1 MSRGA
6 ALALLITLLGVAE
19 SHAQKLPEIRGY
31 YLNVPL
37 WSDSTQFAVGGF
49 GDLQR
54 LRFMTEPALG
64 PFNLEVAYEHLLSYS
79 ERAVSAPV
87 RSIIAGLA
95 PGGGEWLH
103 LQWTIEESD
112 HWLWRH
118 RFDRL
123 NLQYGNEAF
132 EATLGRQTISWA
144 TTLFL
149 TPADPFAPFDPADPF
164 REYRGGVDAI
174 RFQAF
179 PGTLSDIDLV
189 LRMDSTRVGET
200 YTALAR
206 GRTVWK
212 GWEVSAWAGA
222 LHEQAAAA
230 VGAAGSLGT
239 LAVRGELSLR
249 DEDDELIVRGT
260 IGIDTRVDAFD
271 RDLYL
276 VLEYQHDDFG
286 ASSSQELLEL
296 VLPDTLAPDELQ
308 VLGRD
313 ALARGELQVLGQ
325 DELAGSASYQI
336 HPLLTG
342 SLLALWNLNDLSAL
356 IVPGASYSAS
366 NEVTL
371 QAGLFLGLGDG
382 TPASFSDIPSEY
394 GIVPTSVYV
403 SLTAFF

>member
-1 MSRGA
+1 VSRGA
-6 ALALLITLLGVAE
+6 ALATLIALLGAGN
-19 SHAQKLPEIRGY
+19 SHAQRLPDIRGY

-37 WSDSTQFAVGGF
+37 WSDSTQFAIGGF

-54 LRFMTEPALG
+54 LRLMTEPALG
-64 PFNLEVAYEHLLSYS
+64 PIDLDVAYEHLLSYS

-87 RSIIAGLA
+87 GSIIAGLA
-95 PGGGEWLH
+95 PGGGEWLD
-103 LQWTIEESD
+103 LQWTIKETD

-123 NLQYGNEAF
+123 SLQYGTGSL
-132 EATLGRQTISWA
+132 EATVGRQTISWA

-179 PGTLSDIDLV
+179 PGALSDVDLV
-189 LRMDSTRVGET
+189 LRMSNTGVGET
-200 YTALAR
+200 VTVLGR

-212 GWEVSAWAGA
+212 GWEISAWAGA
-222 LHEQAAAA
+222 LHEAAAGA
-230 VGAAGSLGT
+230 IAAAGSVGRI
-239 LAVRGELSLR
+239 AVRGELSLR
-249 DEDDELIVRGT
+249 EEDDEAIVRGT

-276 VLEYQHDDFG
+276 VLEYQHDEFG
-286 ASSSQELLEL
+286 AAS
-296 VLPDTLAPDELQ
+296 ADELFEVVLSDPLLRGEMQ

-313 ALARGELQVLGQ
+313 EVAAQAAYQV
-325 DELAGSASYQI
+325 
-336 HPLLTG
+336 HPLLGT
-342 SLLALWNLNDLSAL
+342 SLLLLCNLNDPSVL
-356 IVPGASYSAS
+356 IFPGASYSLS

-371 QAGLFLGLGDG
+371 QGGLYLGLGDG
-382 TPASFSDIPSEY
+382 TPGGQFDIPSEY
-394 GIVPTSVYV
+394 GIVPTTVYL

>member
-1 MSRGA
+1 MSRWA
-6 ALALLITLLGVAE
+6 TLALLLTLLGAAD
-19 SHAQKLPEIRGY
+19 SHAQNLPEVRGY

-37 WSDSTQFAVGGF
+37 WSDSTPFAIGGF

-54 LRFMTEPALG
+54 LRLMTIPALG
-64 PFNLEVAYEHLLSYS
+64 PLDLDVAYEHLLSYS
-79 ERAVSAPV
+79 QRAVSAPV
-87 RSIIAGLA
+87 GSIIGGLT
-95 PGGGEWLH
+95 PGGGEWLD
-103 LQWTIEESD
+103 LQWTIKESEN
-112 HWLWRH
+112 WLWRH

-123 NLQYGNEAF
+123 SLQYSADAF
-132 EATLGRQTISWA
+132 EATVGRQTISWA

-189 LRMDSTRVGET
+189 LRMSDTGVGET
-200 YTALAR
+200 VTALAR

-222 LHEQAAAA
+222 LHESAA
-230 VGAAGSLGT
+230 VALGAAGSVGRIAL
-239 LAVRGELSLR
+239 RGEVSLR
-249 DEDDELIVRGT
+249 EEADELIFRGT
-260 IGIDTRVDAFD
+260 IGADTRVDAFD

-286 ASSSQELLEL
+286 AAGADELLD
-296 VLPDTLAPDELQ
+296 VVFSDP
-308 VLGRD
+308 
-313 ALARGELQVLGQ
+313 LARGELQVLGR
-325 DELAGSASYQI
+325 DEVAAQAAFQA
-336 HPLLTG
+336 HPLFGTT
-342 SLLALWNLNDLSAL
+342 LLVLCNLNDPSAL
-356 IVPGASYSAS
+356 IFPGASYSVS

-371 QAGLFLGLGDG
+371 QGGVYLGLGDG
-382 TPASFSDIPSEY
+382 TPETQFDIPSEY
-394 GIVPTSVYV
+394 GIVPTTVYV

>member
-1 MSRGA
+1 VSGRA
-6 ALALLITLLGVAE
+6 TLALLFTIVGAARA
-19 SHAQKLPEIRGY
+19 HAQQLPEIRGY

-37 WSDSTQFAVGGF
+37 WNDSTPFAVGGF

-54 LRFMTEPALG
+54 LRLMTEPALG
-64 PFNLEVAYEHLLSYS
+64 PLDLEVAYEHLLSYS
-79 ERAVSAPV
+79 ERAVSAAV
-87 RSIIAGLA
+87 GSIIGGLT
-95 PGGGEWLH
+95 PGGGEWLD
-103 LQWTIEESD
+103 LQWTIEDSD

-123 NLQYGNEAF
+123 SLRYAGEAF
-132 EATLGRQTISWA
+132 EVTVGRQTISWA

-189 LRMDSTRVGET
+189 LRMSDSRVGET
-200 YTALAR
+200 LTALAR

-212 GWEVSAWAGA
+212 GWELSAWAGS
-222 LHEQAAAA
+222 LHEHAAAA
-230 VGAAGSLGT
+230 FAAAG
-239 LAVRGELSLR
+239 AVGRFAIRGELSLR
-249 DEDDELIVRGT
+249 EENDELIVRRT
-260 IGIDTRVDAFD
+260 IGVDTRVSAFD
-271 RDLYL
+271 RDLHL
-276 VLEYQHDDFG
+276 ALEYQHDELG
-286 ASSSQELLEL
+286 ASSSEELLEL
-296 VLPDTLAPDELQ
+296 LIPEEFADGELQ
-308 VLGRD
+308 VMGRD

-325 DELAGSASYQI
+325 DEIAGSGSYQI
-336 HPLLTG
+336 HPLLNT
-342 SLLALWNLNDLSAL
+342 SLLALWNLNDFSAL

-371 QAGLFLGLGDG
+371 QAGLFLGLGES
-382 TPASFSDIPSEY
+382 AERLLDIKSEY
-394 GIVPTSVYV
+394 GDLPTTVYV

>member
-6 ALALLITLLGVAE
+6 ALALLIALLGAAR
-19 SHAQKLPEIRGY
+19 SHAQQPPEIRGY

-37 WSDSTQFAVGGF
+37 WSDSTPSAAGGF

-54 LRFMTEPALG
+54 LRLMTRPSLG
-64 PFNLEVAYEHLLSYS
+64 PLDLEVAYEHLLSYS

-87 RSIIAGLA
+87 GGVIAGLA
-95 PGGGEWLH
+95 PGGGEWLD

-123 NLQYGNEAF
+123 SLSYGGEHF
-132 EATLGRQTISWA
+132 EATAGRQTISWA

-164 REYRGGVDAI
+164 REYRGGVDAL

-179 PGTLSDIDLV
+179 PGALSDIDVV
-189 LRMDSTRVGET
+189 LRMSDTGIGET
-200 YTALAR
+200 ITALAR

-212 GWEVSAWAGA
+212 GWELSAWAGA
-222 LHEQAAAA
+222 LHEHAAAA
-230 VGAAGSLGT
+230 VAAAGAVGDF
-239 LAVRGELSLR
+239 AVRGELSVR
-249 DEDDELIVRGT
+249 EEDDDLIVRRTVGV
-260 IGIDTRVDAFD
+260 DRRVDAFD

-276 VLEYQHDDFG
+276 VLEYQHDEFG
-286 ASSSQELLEL
+286 AASADELAE
-296 VLPDTLAPDELQ
+296 VFPSEPFKRGELQ

-313 ALARGELQVLGQ
+313 
-325 DELAGSASYQI
+325 ELAGQASYQI

-342 SLLALWNLNDLSAL
+342 NLLALWNLNDLSAL
-356 IVPGASYSAS
+356 IMPGASYSAS

-371 QAGLFLGLGDG
+371 RAGLFLGIGDG
-382 TPASFSDIPSEY
+382 SQESTLDIPSEY
-394 GIVPTSVYV
+394 GIVPTTVYV

>member
-1 MSRGA
+1 VSRPA
-6 ALALLITLLGVAE
+6 TLALLFTLLGAARA
-19 SHAQKLPEIRGY
+19 HAQQLPEIRGY

-37 WSDSTQFAVGGF
+37 WNDSTPFAVGGF

-54 LRFMTEPALG
+54 LRLMTAPALG
-64 PFNLEVAYEHLLSYS
+64 PLDFEVAYEHLLSYS
-79 ERAVSAPV
+79 ERAVSAAV
-87 RSIIAGLA
+87 GSIIGGLT
-95 PGGGEWLH
+95 PGGGEWLD

-123 NLQYGNEAF
+123 SLRYAGESF
-132 EATLGRQTISWA
+132 EATVGRQTISWA

-189 LRMDSTRVGET
+189 LRMSDTGNGET
-200 YTALAR
+200 LTALAR

-212 GWEVSAWAGA
+212 GWELSAWGGS
-222 LHEQAAAA
+222 LHESAAAA
-230 VGAAGSLGT
+230 LGAAGSVGPVAL
-239 LAVRGELSLR
+239 RGELSLR
-249 DEDDELIVRGT
+249 DEADELILRGT
-260 IGIDTRVDAFD
+260 IGADTRLEAFD

-276 VLEYQHDDFG
+276 VLEYQHDEFG
-286 ASSSQELLEL
+286 AAAADELLGV
-296 VLPDTLAPDELQ
+296 VLSEP
-308 VLGRD
+308 
-313 ALARGELQVLGQ
+313 LARGELQVLGR
-325 DELAGSASYQI
+325 DEFAAQASYQL
-336 HPLLTG
+336 HPLLGT
-342 SLLALWNLNDLSAL
+342 SLILLCNLNDPSAL
-356 IVPGASYSAS
+356 VFPGASYSLS

-371 QAGLFLGLGDG
+371 QGGLYLGFGDG
-382 TPASFSDIPSEY
+382 TQESQFDIPSEY
-394 GIVPTSVYV
+394 GIVPTTVYL